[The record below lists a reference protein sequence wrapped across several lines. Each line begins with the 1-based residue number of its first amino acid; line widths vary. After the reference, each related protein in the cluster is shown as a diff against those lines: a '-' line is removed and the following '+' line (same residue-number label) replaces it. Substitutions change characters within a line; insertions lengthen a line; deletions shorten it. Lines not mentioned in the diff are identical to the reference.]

1 MTDSVEENKDQV
13 LIDLNFVPSWARK
26 PPAESMPVQR
36 EFRSEERPRDDRR
49 GPRPG
54 DRPDRPRRDSRD
66 SRDRRAAP
74 GPRPVTDRYTP
85 PARVEPPPPDPR
97 LNAIEVTFLPE
108 RRGLAPLAHR
118 LARSIRAYSLF
129 EISALFL
136 SKPDYFT
143 IKLDLLDAAPAD
155 QSLCQ
160 CSECKAIFLD
170 REPAAV
176 HAFARH
182 FDKVCRKEEKT
193 VEPPKGS
200 FVCVARCT
208 LSGTLLGP
216 PNHHGFN
223 DRVMEIH
230 RLKFSSMPFEAYRK
244 KIENLHDP
252 AAIEAWKAEMTK
264 QVVYHFG
271 EGEKAVSFE
280 RFADA
285 EAYFREHC
293 LPGMIREGRHFV
305 MPATDL
311 QGLEDAKLR
320 RLLQECLQN
329 EARFPLKLSITLRLA
344 FRHLGLH
351 TFKSGGG
358 HTFLTAVV
366 PNPMDPA
373 NAVPLVREIL
383 ESIAGHPGCTIQ
395 ELIAAIR
402 PGLVPVTA
410 AAAPVAAAEAPAEGQ
425 TPVEGQP
432 SVAAPTLVEA
442 QTPAEAPVAAPTAA
456 AAPAVVPAT
465 AEHNEVT
472 TQLRWMVEKGHVI
485 EFWDGRLAVPRDT
498 VARVQPA
505 RPQGHGHGR
514 GGPPREGQPKS
525 KGSGPAPVAP
535 SA

>member
-1 MTDSVEENKDQV
+1 MTDPAEENKDQV
-13 LIDLNFVPSWARK
+13 LIDLNFVPNWARK
-26 PPAESMPVQR
+26 PPSESAPLQR
-36 EFRSEERPRDDRR
+36 DARSDDRPREDRR

-54 DRPDRPRRDSRD
+54 DRPDRPRRDTRD
-66 SRDRRAAP
+66 TRDRRSAP
-74 GPRPVTDRYTP
+74 GPRPVTDRYTA
-85 PARVEPPPPDPR
+85 PARPEPPPPDPR

-143 IKLDLLDAAPAD
+143 IKIDLLDNAPAD
-155 QSLCQ
+155 QPLFQ
-160 CSECKAIFLD
+160 CSECKAVFLE

-182 FDKVCRKEEKT
+182 FDKVCRKEEKA
-193 VEPPKGS
+193 VEPPKGN

-230 RLKFSSMPFEAYRK
+230 RLRFSDMPFEAYRK
-244 KIENLHDP
+244 RIENLHDA
-252 AAIEAWKAEMTK
+252 AAIEAWKGEMTK

-280 RFADA
+280 RFAEA
-285 EAYFREHC
+285 EAWFREHC
-293 LPGMIREGRHFV
+293 LPAMIREGRHFV

-311 QGLEDAKLR
+311 PGLEDARLR
-320 RLLQECLQN
+320 HLLEDCLQD

-366 PNPMDPA
+366 PNPMDPT

-383 ESIAGHPGCTIQ
+383 ESIAEHPGCTIP

-402 PGLVPVTA
+402 PNLIPAPVVPVTA
-410 AAAPVAAAEAPAEGQ
+410 GLAEGQTPEAAVAAAPVA
-425 TPVEGQP
+425 
-432 SVAAPTLVEA
+432 SVSPE
-442 QTPAEAPVAAPTAA
+442 P
-456 AAPAVVPAT
+456 
-465 AEHNEVT
+465 NEVT

-505 RPQGHGHGR
+505 RPQGQGHGHGR
-514 GGPPREGQPKS
+514 GPREGHPRS
-525 KGSGPAPVAP
+525 KGSGQAVPAAPPPVSPPA
-535 SA
+535 

>member
-1 MTDSVEENKDQV
+1 MTDSAEENKDQV
-13 LIDLNFVPSWARK
+13 LIDLNFVPSWARQ
-26 PPAESMPVQR
+26 PPAESVPIQR
-36 EFRSEERPRDDRR
+36 ESRSDERPRDDRR

-54 DRPDRPRRDSRD
+54 DRPERPRRDMRD
-66 SRDRRAAP
+66 NRDRRSAP
-74 GPRPVTDRYTP
+74 GPRPVTDRYMA
-85 PARVEPPPPDPR
+85 PARAEPPPPDPR
-97 LNAIEVTFLPE
+97 LNAIAVTFLPE

-143 IKLDLLDAAPAD
+143 LKIDLLDNAPAD
-155 QSLCQ
+155 QPLFQ
-160 CSECKAIFLD
+160 CSECKAVFLE
-170 REPAAV
+170 REAAAV

-193 VEPPKGS
+193 VEPPKGN

-230 RLKFSSMPFEAYRK
+230 RLRYADMPFEVYRK
-244 KIENLHDP
+244 KIENLHDA
-252 AAIEAWKAEMTK
+252 AAIEAWKSEMTR

-271 EGEKAVSFE
+271 EGEKTVSFE
-280 RFADA
+280 RFAEA

-293 LPGMIREGRHFV
+293 LPAMIREGRHFV

-311 QGLEDAKLR
+311 HGLEDMRLR
-320 RLLQECLQN
+320 RLLEECLQN

-366 PNPMDPA
+366 PNPMDPT

-383 ESIAGHPGCTIQ
+383 ESIAEHPGCTTQ

-402 PGLVPVTA
+402 PGLVP
-410 AAAPVAAAEAPAEGQ
+410 
-425 TPVEGQP
+425 
-432 SVAAPTLVEA
+432 
-442 QTPAEAPVAAPTAA
+442 
-456 AAPAVVPAT
+456 AAPAVAPAVAAEGEAAPAEVPAAVPAVAATTPVPAT
-465 AEHNEVT
+465 AEHNEVV

-514 GGPPREGQPKS
+514 GSPREGQPRTR
-525 KGSGPAPVAP
+525 GSAPAPAAP
-535 SA
+535 TV